1 MNRTPQSRQFW
12 RILGPVMI
20 YWGIQLA
27 AMLIVGSIAVILNAE
42 AVVGVA
48 QSATS
53 ESLMEQTV
61 ELSAKLVQTM
71 MEHQSLI
78 SAFVALCTIPPAF
91 FLFSADR
98 KAEKAAQMPV
108 NKKAPLVQYIWILL
122 FGTAFCLG
130 MNVIIIMSGLAMKD
144 TTFISSSEVMYSE
157 GIVVMVI
164 CQGVIVP
171 IAEELM
177 FRGVLYKRCREQMQF
192 FGAAFSVSCF
202 FAFIH
207 GSVTQLAYTLI
218 LGMFLAYFYEKF
230 GSLKA
235 AVFLHMLVNVVSIV
249 ITRTGV
255 LTWICSDLMRMAFCV
270 VVCAFIG
277 AAAFVRIQRIEEK
290 PEIHVEVNLD

>member
-12 RILGPVMI
+12 RILGPVLI
-20 YWGIQLA
+20 YWGTQLT
-27 AMLIVGSIAVILNAE
+27 AMLIVGGIALILNAE
-42 AVVGVA
+42 ALVGIT

-61 ELSAKLVQTM
+61 ELSAKLMQTM

-78 SAFVALCTIPPAF
+78 LAFVALCTIPPAF

-98 KAEKAAQMPV
+98 KAEKAAQLPV
-108 NKKAPLVQYIWILL
+108 NKKAPLVQYIWIFL

-130 MNVIIIMSGLAMKD
+130 VNVVIVMSGLAAKD
-144 TTFISSSEVMYSE
+144 TSYINVSSAMYSE
-157 GIVVMVI
+157 GLAVMLI
-164 CQGVIVP
+164 CQGIIVP

-192 FGAAFSVSCF
+192 FGAAFAVACF

-207 GSVTQLAYTLI
+207 GSLTQVGYTLV

-235 AVFLHMLVNVVSIV
+235 AVLLHMLVNVVSIV
-249 ITRTGV
+249 ITKTDI
-255 LTWICSDLMRMAFCV
+255 LLWLCSDLMRMAVCV
-270 VVCAFIG
+270 VACAFIG
-277 AAAFVRIQRIEEK
+277 SAAFVKIQKIECYK
-290 PEIHVEVNLD
+290 